1 MMVKGRVSILTPSY
15 NAEKYLEVYFM
26 HLLEQTYKNFELIF
40 VDDGSIDETK
50 KIVEKYEKGSNSYNL
65 R

>member
-50 KIVEKYEKGSNSYNL
+50 KNCREI
-65 R
+65 